1 MKIKDTKIN
10 FRDDLPVI
18 DGEKT
23 LILGY
28 EKMTEKEK
36 ENSKKFVEDIN
47 RESAKIAKKMQ
58 EDLVKY
64 GEVEIRIKHIGSLDV
79 KEYSKVE

>member
-1 MKIKDTKIN
+1 MENKDTKIN
-10 FRDDLPVI
+10 FRNDLPVI

-36 ENSKKFVEDIN
+36 ENAKKFAEYIN
-47 RESAKIAKKMQ
+47 REAAKISKKMQ
-58 EDLVKY
+58 EDLAKY
-64 GEVEIRIKHIGSLDV
+64 GEVEIHIKHMGSLDV
-79 KEYSKVE
+79 KECLK

>member
-1 MKIKDTKIN
+1 MEIKDTKIN

-36 ENSKKFVEDIN
+36 EN
-47 RESAKIAKKMQ
+47 AKKMQ
-58 EDLVKY
+58 EDLAKY
-64 GEVEIRIKHIGSLDV
+64 GEVEIHIKHIGSLDV
-79 KEYSKVE
+79 KEYSKVEEK